1 MQHNSQN
8 THSISGYIV
17 ALYALIK
24 GKHFLSLTGFHKRR
38 NCSKSDMQKF
48 LLFCHRLRLRHKRL
62 VHLIPSFLFF
72 ALSTMDA
79 HSMLTICIRRTPRH
93 ANRFKM
99 CIGFLLG
106 QSYMFI
112 LVATLLLI
120 CCSAFLFH
128 SIGGY
133 FVSRRKWRRGMTL
146 PLQLQMIC

>member
-72 ALSTMDA
+72 RTLNHGCTFNANNLHTTNST
-79 HSMLTICIRRTPRH
+79 TCE
-93 ANRFKM
+93 
-99 CIGFLLG
+99 
-106 QSYMFI
+106 
-112 LVATLLLI
+112 
-120 CCSAFLFH
+120 
-128 SIGGY
+128 
-133 FVSRRKWRRGMTL
+133 
-146 PLQLQMIC
+146 